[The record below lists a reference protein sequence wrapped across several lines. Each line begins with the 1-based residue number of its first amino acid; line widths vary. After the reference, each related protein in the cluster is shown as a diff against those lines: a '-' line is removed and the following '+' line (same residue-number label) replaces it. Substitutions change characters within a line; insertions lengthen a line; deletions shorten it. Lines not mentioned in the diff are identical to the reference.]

1 MRIARNPPADRR
13 LVREPSTVREPAPAV
28 AQGTSGRFA
37 GAGCLQPSFPRRRE
51 STRAEAAGELPCEGG
66 RDVERASE
74 PRRERPAVL
83 CRADVARAPAASC
96 RPAWIARAAMAA
108 LLVSS
113 APALAEDSTA
123 RAVSEQSARIVGGE
137 PAEAGAWPWQAALV
151 KPRSGSG
158 KRGFRQFCGGSV
170 IAPRWVLTAAH
181 CVDDKAPR
189 DIEVLVGTH
198 DLDKGGRRIKV
209 RRIRMHERYSDAP
222 DGNDIALLELA
233 RAAGVPAVEI
243 PSAERAAAVA
253 TPGTPATTIG
263 WGRLR
268 PLRCKSGSKSG
279 TRRCRTRAGT
289 RGHWVD
295 DLTGQPMKPADVRT
309 SKLME
314 VELPLVGDAT
324 CREAYPGA
332 AIDRRTLCAGLRRG
346 GKDSC
351 QGDSG
356 GPLVVRDGDAW
367 VQAGIVSWGHGC
379 AKPGKYG
386 VYTSVGAFA
395 DWVNARTGL
404 ALAAAAPAPAP
415 ETSSPSAP
423 PTSEASTE
431 SPSAGQATTSQPAAS
446 GQAESTP
453 SAGQA
458 TASQPA
464 ASGQAGSTPSAGT
477 PPPPPKPEA
486 SAPSRGDRA
495 LVIGID
501 RYADPGFTDL
511 RGAARDARNIQWLLT
526 EHLGFAPDR
535 VRVLTDDAATRRGIV
550 SGIRDWLVAG
560 SRPGAR
566 ALLYFAGHGYFQQD
580 KNGDES
586 DGYDEALVPHDARL
600 VSDETRPMQVANL
613 ILDDEVGALLD
624 ELRGRKVYV
633 IVDSCHA
640 GTMTRSLVPPAAN
653 PRYVRTLG
661 LGMPTGGGRSVAS
674 SAFTRSRAA
683 ARQRETGFIEMKGD
697 LATWTA
703 VSPLQLALEDR
714 EAQEPEGVFTRRF
727 VRGIA
732 EGLADR
738 DGDGRVVHA
747 ELLDYVRSE
756 STAYCSRHPRDCEA
770 GLTPTLEGPRD
781 LLIAGVAAG
790 TPPDAP
796 ADAASETAVEAAAG
810 GALGHANAAGVQL
823 AIKPS
828 ARVRV
833 GESVTY
839 RVQSGRAGHLLLVDV
854 AADGTVTQLF
864 PNRFSEQ
871 AGEGAAVGAGRA
883 VEIPNAYYGF
893 RLVAS
898 PPLGRGHV
906 FAVVTEDPISLDDLL
921 GPNRDLRPVADAKDW
936 LLALGERL
944 RAPWLG
950 EAGTR
955 EARWSAARVEY
966 EIVQ

>member
-1 MRIARNPPADRR
+1 MQIGRIQPVDQR
-13 LVREPSTVREPAPAV
+13 LLGMGGRKVRPVPGQEPGAPA
-28 AQGTSGRFA
+28 SLHRWGRMSVPKA
-37 GAGCLQPSFPRRRE
+37 H
-51 STRAEAAGELPCEGG
+51 
-66 RDVERASE
+66 
-74 PRRERPAVL
+74 
-83 CRADVARAPAASC
+83 
-96 RPAWIARAAMAA
+96 RPAWTAWAAMLA
-108 LLVSS
+108 LLASGAS
-113 APALAEDSTA
+113 AAADDSTA
-123 RAVSEQSARIVGGE
+123 RAASEQFTRIVGGE
-137 PAEAGAWPWQAALV
+137 AAGAGAWPWQAALV
-151 KPRSGSG
+151 KPRPGSG

-181 CVDDKAPR
+181 CVDGKAPR
-189 DIEVLVGTH
+189 DVEVLVGTH

-209 RRIRMHERYSDAP
+209 RRIRMHERYSNAP
-222 DGNDIALLELA
+222 AGNDIALLELA
-233 RAAGVPAVEI
+233 RGAGVPAVEI

-253 TPGTPATTIG
+253 TPGTPVTTIG
-263 WGRLR
+263 WGLLR
-268 PLRCKSGSKSG
+268 PLQCKSGSKAG
-279 TRRCRTRAGT
+279 AHRCRPRGGG
-289 RGHWVD
+289 RGHLVD
-295 DLTGQPMKPADVRT
+295 GLTGRPVKLSDVRT
-309 SKLME
+309 SQLME
-314 VELPLVGDAT
+314 VELPLVGEAT

-332 AIDRRTLCAGLRRG
+332 AIDERTLCAGLRRG

-367 VQAGIVSWGHGC
+367 VQAGIVSWGAGC

-395 DWVNARTGL
+395 DWVRARTGL
-404 ALAAAAPAPAP
+404 ALAAASPAPSPEVPSQGAPATGA
-415 ETSSPSAP
+415 SSTA
-423 PTSEASTE
+423 
-431 SPSAGQATTSQPAAS
+431 AAS
-446 GQAESTP
+446 SEQTS
-453 SAGQA
+453 
-458 TASQPA
+458 ASQAP
-464 ASGQAGSTPSAGT
+464 ASGQAGPVSSGEA
-477 PPPPPKPEA
+477 PPAPPKPDT
-486 SAPSRGDRA
+486 SAPVRGDRA
-495 LVIGID
+495 LVVGID

-511 RGAARDARNIQWLLT
+511 RGAARDARNIRWLLT
-526 EHLGFAPDR
+526 EHLGFAPER
-535 VRVLTDDAATRRGIV
+535 IRVLTDAAATRRGIV
-550 SGIRDWLVAG
+550 AGIRDWLVAG

-566 ALLYFAGHGYFQQD
+566 ALFYFAGHGYFQPD

-600 VSDETRPMQVANL
+600 VSADTRPMQVANL
-613 ILDDEVGALLD
+613 ILDDEVGALLG
-624 ELRGRKVYV
+624 ELRGREVHV

-661 LGMPTGGGRSVAS
+661 LGMRTGAGRSVAN
-674 SAFTRSRAA
+674 SAFTRPRAA
-683 ARQRETGFIEMKGD
+683 ARQREAGFIEMEGD
-697 LATWTA
+697 IAAWTA

-714 EAQEPEGVFTRRF
+714 EAEEPEGVFTRRF

-732 EGLADR
+732 ERLADR

-756 STAYCSRHPRDCEA
+756 STAYCSRHRRDCEA
-770 GLTPTLEGPRD
+770 GLTPTLVGPRD
-781 LLIAGVAAG
+781 LLIADVGAG
-790 TPPDAP
+790 AP
-796 ADAASETAVEAAAG
+796 AGGTTGSLAGGASETEMGDAAG

-871 AGEGAAVGAGRA
+871 AGEGATVGAGRV
-883 VEIPNAYYGF
+883 VEIPNAYYAF

-898 PPLGRGHV
+898 PPLGRGNV

-921 GPNRDLRPVADAKDW
+921 GPNRDLRPVAGAKDW

-950 EAGTR
+950 ETGTR

>member
-1 MRIARNPPADRR
+1 MRIARNQPVDRR
-13 LVREPSTVREPAPAV
+13 LARM
-28 AQGTSGRFA
+28 G
-37 GAGCLQPSFPRRRE
+37 RRE
-51 STRAEAAGELPCEGG
+51 E
-66 RDVERASE
+66 
-74 PRRERPAVL
+74 
-83 CRADVARAPAASC
+83 
-96 RPAWIARAAMAA
+96 WIARAAM
-108 LLVSS
+108 L
-113 APALAEDSTA
+113 ALAISAVPAQADDSTA
-123 RAVSEQSARIVGGE
+123 RAASEQFTRIVGGE
-137 PAEAGAWPWQAALV
+137 PAGAGAWPWQAALV
-151 KPRSGSG
+151 KPRPGSG

-181 CVDDKAPR
+181 CVDGEAPG

-198 DLDKGGRRIKV
+198 DLEKGGRRVKV
-209 RRIRMHERYSDAP
+209 RRIRMHEGYSDAP
-222 DGNDIALLELA
+222 AGNDIALLELA

-243 PSAERAAAVA
+243 PSAERAARVA
-253 TPGTPATTIG
+253 APGTLATTIG
-263 WGRLR
+263 WGLLR
-268 PLRCKSGSKSG
+268 PLRCKSGSKPG
-279 TRRCRTRAGT
+279 THGCRPRGGG
-289 RGHWVD
+289 RGHLVD
-295 DLTGQPMKPADVRT
+295 GLTGQPVKPSDVRT
-309 SKLME
+309 SKLMA

-324 CREAYPGA
+324 CREAYRGA

-356 GPLVVRDGDAW
+356 GPLLVRDGDGW
-367 VQAGIVSWGHGC
+367 VQAGIVSWGAGC

-395 DWVNARTGL
+395 DWVRARTGL
-404 ALAAAAPAPAP
+404 ALAAADPAPSPGA
-415 ETSSPSAP
+415 SSPSLP
-423 PTSEASTE
+423 PSGASSTE
-431 SPSAGQATTSQPAAS
+431 SPSS
-446 GQAESTP
+446 
-453 SAGQA
+453 GQA

-464 ASGQAGSTPSAGT
+464 ASGQAEPTPSAEA
-477 PPPPPKPEA
+477 PPPPKPQA

-501 RYADPGFTDL
+501 RYADPSFTDL

-526 EHLGFAPDR
+526 EHLGFAPDQ

-550 SGIRDWLVAG
+550 SGIREWLVAG

-566 ALLYFAGHGYFQQD
+566 ALLYFAGHGYFQPD

-600 VSDETRPMQVANL
+600 VSDDTRPMQIANL
-613 ILDDEVGALLD
+613 ILDDEMDALLG
-624 ELRGRKVYV
+624 ELRGREVHV

-661 LGMPTGGGRSVAS
+661 LAAGTQTSRSVGHS
-674 SAFTRSRAA
+674 TFTRSAAA
-683 ARQRETGFIEMKGD
+683 ARQRESGFVEAEGNI
-697 LATWTA
+697 AAWTA

-714 EAQEPEGVFTRRF
+714 EAEEPEGVFTRRF

-738 DGDGRVVHA
+738 DGDGRVLHA

-756 STAYCSRHPRDCEA
+756 SAAYCSRHQRDCEA

-781 LLIAGVAAG
+781 LLIAGVG
-790 TPPDAP
+790 TSAP
-796 ADAASETAVEAAAG
+796 ADVAPETAVEAAAG
-810 GALGHANAAGVQL
+810 GTLGHANAAGVQL
-823 AIKPS
+823 AIRPS

-871 AGEGAAVGAGRA
+871 AGEGAAVGADRT

-921 GPNRDLRPVADAKDW
+921 GPNRDLRPIADAKDW

-950 EAGTR
+950 DAGTR